1 MDAMARVTVSPYV
14 EGALILRTLG
24 SGSFGRV
31 VLARYPRG
39 GGPERSVDL
48 ALKVASRSGGTRR
61 KQILWEAACLRKV
74 AHAHVI
80 KLLDVCASTPG
91 GEEDP
96 RDLPTLVFPPAD
108 VDLETFLNRRPRG
121 VLPTA
126 LARRMMGQLA
136 SALAH
141 VHSHGILHRDV
152 KPGNCLIFLAA
163 EVHEEFLGPA
173 LVLADFGMARRVS
186 REPRRCLDALQRVQP
201 MNAKVCT
208 AWYRPP
214 ELWACTMDDHV
225 IDADQNFDDEET
237 TPYGYSLDVW
247 SFGAVVYE
255 ALSGETLA
263 RRAQNGAAMVQALAD
278 VIGACPT
285 QGPGA
290 MEYTRDQHW
299 RSWAAAARPAEP
311 PSRPLPDSG
320 AEWDLVRTY
329 LRWDPSA
336 RVTMA
341 SAQQCAWFAERV
353 ATPEAVR

>member
-1 MDAMARVTVSPYV
+1 MDAMARVSPYV
-14 EGALILRTLG
+14 KGVTILRTLG
-24 SGSFGRV
+24 AGSFGRV

-39 GGPERSVDL
+39 DGPERSVDV
-48 ALKVASRSGGTRR
+48 ALKVATRSGGGTR
-61 KQILWEAACLRKV
+61 KKILREAACLRKV

-108 VDLETFLNRRPRG
+108 VDLATFLDRRPRG

-141 VHSHGILHRDV
+141 VHSHGIIHRDV

-163 EVHEEFLGPA
+163 EVHEEFLRPA
-173 LVLADFGMARRVS
+173 LVLADFGSARRVS
-186 REPRRCLDALQRVQP
+186 GDPRRCLDALQRVQP
-201 MNAKVCT
+201 MTAKVCT

-214 ELWACTMDDHV
+214 ELWAGTMDDHV
-225 IDADQNFDDEET
+225 IDADQCADDEET
-237 TPYGYSLDVW
+237 TPYGSSLDVW

-255 ALSGETLA
+255 TLSGETLA
-263 RRAQNGAAMVQALAD
+263 RRAGNGAAMVQALAA

-285 QGPGA
+285 QDPGA
-290 MEYTRDQHW
+290 LEYTRDQHW
-299 RSWAAAARPAEP
+299 RSWAAAAKLA
-311 PSRPLPDSG
+311 PSRPLPDS
-320 AEWDLVRTY
+320 A
-329 LRWDPSA
+329 
-336 RVTMA
+336 
-341 SAQQCAWFAERV
+341 
-353 ATPEAVR
+353 